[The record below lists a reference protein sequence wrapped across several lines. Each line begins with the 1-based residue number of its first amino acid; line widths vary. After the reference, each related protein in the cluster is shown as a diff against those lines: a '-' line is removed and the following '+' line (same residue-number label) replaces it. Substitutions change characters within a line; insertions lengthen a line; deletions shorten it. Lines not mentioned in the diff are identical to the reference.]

1 MEPDIL
7 KMALENLTLSPALEE
22 RSDGAA
28 LKEREFVFYA
38 RIKDGYEFPPTD
50 NKERQE
56 QWTIKIPQTD
66 ANAAKGDIRVR
77 KTDLFDHGD
86 LGQTEYVLTT
96 KVRNGGEGDD
106 EVPIPSS
113 EDQFN
118 HFKRLAE
125 SGMLK
130 DRYTY
135 DIPGTELKW
144 EVDAFL
150 KPGGGYHP
158 WVKLDLEVPADAP
171 RDFGIPE
178 FPIEGEEWIKAQ
190 TGERLPA
197 EEAKLRELYE
207 TMFLTKNPGAK
218 STMMVVD
225 SSAGKDDIKDDQRPE
240 ATEKID
246 GAVPDGEVQGTK
258 PATEGR
264 QDRPQVKN
272 LQDWFALRE
281 AGGVPTLEDWQAAW
295 PELKGV
301 PLHPDMVP
309 SDEIYAPTED
319 GEVRSEPDESKLVVG
334 VEEIQEFNSQVEKL
348 ARDMGVR
355 LLHLSIGRGYLSK
368 AELDTLAAAGEK
380 SPKMIPIAQGGP
392 YGSQYYF
399 VNNPAQGS
407 NIMGMGFQFT
417 HPVICPDQVT
427 F

>member
-38 RIKDGYEFPPTD
+38 RIKEGYEFPPTD

-96 KVRNGGEGDD
+96 KVRNGGPEGDD
-106 EVPIPSS
+106 EVPIQSS

-130 DRYTY
+130 DRFTY

-171 RDFGIPE
+171 KDIGIPE
-178 FPIEGEEWIKAQ
+178 FPIEAEEWIKAQ
-190 TGERLPA
+190 TGDRLPA
-197 EEAKLRELYE
+197 EEAKVRELYE
-207 TMFLTKNPGAK
+207 TMFLTKNSGAK
-218 STMMVVD
+218 NTMAM
-225 SSAGKDDIKDDQRPE
+225 SAAATDDVKDDQRPDPE
-240 ATEKID
+240 QKID
-246 GAVPDGEVQGTK
+246 GAAPDGDVQGTK

-264 QDRPQVKN
+264 PEWTGK
-272 LQDWFALRE
+272 
-281 AGGVPTLEDWQAAW
+281 W
-295 PELKGV
+295 PELDGV

-309 SDEIYAPTED
+309 SDEIYEAE
-319 GEVRSEPDESKLVVG
+319 GQEVRSEPDESKVVIG
-334 VEEIQEFNSQVEKL
+334 VEQIQEFNSQVEKL
-348 ARDMGVR
+348 AKDMGVR
-355 LLHLSIGRGYLSK
+355 LLHLSIGRGYLTN
-368 AELDTLAAAGEK
+368 AELNQLAADGEN

-399 VNNPAQGS
+399 VKNPAQGS
-407 NIMGMGFQFT
+407 NVMGVGFQFT
-417 HPVICPDQVT
+417 HPVITPDQVT

>member
-96 KVRNGGEGDD
+96 KVRNGGPEGDD

-135 DIPGTELKW
+135 DIPGTDLKW

-171 RDFGIPE
+171 KDFGIPE
-178 FPIEGEEWIKAQ
+178 YPIEAEEWIKAQ
-190 TGERLPA
+190 TGDRLPA
-197 EEAKLRELYE
+197 EEAVVRNLYE
-207 TMFLTKNPGAK
+207 TMFLTKNAGAK
-218 STMMVVD
+218 NSMKE
-225 SSAGKDDIKDDQRPE
+225 SGAAKDDIKDSQAPDPE
-240 ATEKID
+240 QKID
-246 GAVPDGEVQGTK
+246 GATPDGDVTGTK
-258 PATEGR
+258 PATEG
-264 QDRPQVKN
+264 QQ
-272 LQDWFALRE
+272 E
-281 AGGVPTLEDWQAAW
+281 WQAKW
-295 PELKGV
+295 PELDGV

-309 SDEIYAPTED
+309 GDEIYEGEN
-319 GEVRSEPDESKLVVG
+319 GEVRSEPDETKLVVG
-334 VEEIQEFNSQVEKL
+334 VEQIQEFNSQVEKL
-348 ARDMGVR
+348 AKDMGVR
-355 LLHLSIGRGYLSK
+355 LLHLSIGRGYLTN
-368 AELDTLAAAGEK
+368 AELNQLAAEGEK
-380 SPKMIPIAQGGP
+380 SPKVIPIAQGGP

-399 VNNPAQGS
+399 VKNPAQGS
-407 NIMGMGFQFT
+407 NVMGVGFQFT
-417 HPVICPDQVT
+417 HPVITPDQVT

>member
-1 MEPDIL
+1 MENCIL
-7 KMALENLTLSPALEE
+7 SMALENKTLSPALEE

-38 RIKDGYEFPPTD
+38 RIKDGYVFPPTD

-56 QWTIKIPQTD
+56 QWTIKIAQSD
-66 ANAAKGDIRVR
+66 NNAAKGDIRVR

-96 KVRNGGEGDD
+96 KVRNGGPEGDD

-113 EDQFN
+113 ADQFE

-125 SGMLK
+125 SGMFK

-135 DIPGTELKW
+135 SIPGTDLKW
-144 EVDAFL
+144 EVDAFIA
-150 KPGGGYHP
+150 PGGGYHP

-190 TGERLPA
+190 TGDRLPE
-197 EEAKLRELYE
+197 EEAKLRDIYE
-207 TMFLTKNPGAK
+207 KYFLLKNPGAK
-218 STMMVVD
+218 ATMAM
-225 SSAGKDDIKDDQRPE
+225 SAAAKDDMRDSQRPDPE
-240 ATEKID
+240 QKLD
-246 GAVPDGEVQGTK
+246 GATPDGDVQGTT

-264 QDRPQVKN
+264 VKEW
-272 LQDWFALRE
+272 L
-281 AGGVPTLEDWQAAW
+281 AGW
-295 PELKGV
+295 PELGGV

-309 SDEIYAPTED
+309 SDEIFQGED